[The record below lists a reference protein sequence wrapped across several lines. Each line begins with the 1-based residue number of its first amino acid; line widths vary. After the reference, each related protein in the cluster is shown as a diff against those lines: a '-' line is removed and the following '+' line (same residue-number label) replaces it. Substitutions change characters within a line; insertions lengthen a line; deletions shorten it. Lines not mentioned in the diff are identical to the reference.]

1 MKKKPM
7 NLLILIAL
15 ACLFA
20 VPPAAAGTLYFSQDE
35 NSNGLYT
42 LNTTTGLAT
51 QVGITG
57 VNGSTVGLAL
67 GDQPGTLWASRPYG
81 IARVN
86 TDGSGAAYIPD
97 STVAE
102 GLEYADG
109 TLYGAINGEFFTID
123 TTTGL
128 IATTLA
134 APDADVEGLAYGNG
148 VIYGLAGF
156 SGPMGNL
163 YKYDIGL
170 DSWSLIGFTGVEF
183 NLPGLAFDGDLG
195 ILYAIGS
202 QDNNLYWIDPAT
214 AAATAIG
221 PTMLTSITGGGLAYQ
236 GDTTVPEPAACGL
249 IGAALIGLTFWR
261 RRLTQG

>member
-1 MKKKPM
+1 MKLL
-7 NLLILIAL
+7 LLIGL

-20 VPPAAAGTLYFSQDE
+20 ALPATAGTLYFSQDD

-51 QVGITG
+51 QVGITD
-57 VNGSTVGLAL
+57 VDGSTAGLAL
-67 GDQPGTLWASRPYG
+67 GDQPGTLFASRPFG
-81 IARVN
+81 IGRVN
-86 TDGSGAAYIPD
+86 TDGSGAAYMPD

-102 GLEYADG
+102 GLEYAGG
-109 TLYGAINGEFFTID
+109 TLYGVINGEFFTID

-128 IATTLA
+128 VATTLA

-148 VIYGLAGF
+148 VIYGLAGW
-156 SGPMGNL
+156 SGPRGNL

-170 DSWSLIGFTGVEF
+170 DLWSLLGFTGVEF
-183 NLPGLAFDGDLG
+183 NVPGLAFDSDLG

-202 QDNNLYWIDPAT
+202 QDNNLYSIDPAT
-214 AAATAIG
+214 AVATAIG
-221 PTMLTSITGGGLAYQ
+221 PTALTDSTGGGLAYQ
-236 GDTTVPEPAACGL
+236 SDTTIPEPATCGL

-261 RRLTQG
+261 RRLTRG